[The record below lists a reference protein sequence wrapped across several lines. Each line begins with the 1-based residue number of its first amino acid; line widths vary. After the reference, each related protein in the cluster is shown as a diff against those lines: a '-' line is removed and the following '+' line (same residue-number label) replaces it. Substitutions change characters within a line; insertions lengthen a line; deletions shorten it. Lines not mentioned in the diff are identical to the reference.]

1 MLAWRNDSEYDWYSY
16 SNSNTNIPSLF
27 SVAKREVPSSGVR
40 LDPFYI
46 WVQEE
51 ETEACPVDS
60 QEHALSLLTEYK
72 AREALLELG
81 EGKKSSKKTSG
92 EVDQYEKSVPSH
104 GDEYFHNFISVIR
117 KNPGQLLRYDRLSG
131 SGPLLLR

>member
-1 MLAWRNDSEYDWYSY
+1 M
-16 SNSNTNIPSLF
+16 
-27 SVAKREVPSSGVR
+27 AKREVPSSGVR

-51 ETEACPVDS
+51 GTEASPMDS

-81 EGKKSSKKTSG
+81 EGKKSSKKNKLKG
-92 EVDQYEKSVPSH
+92 P
-104 GDEYFHNFISVIR
+104 VIDPEQIIDHMKR
-117 KNPGQLLRYDRLSG
+117 FQCRQHSPEEGHQQRG
-131 SGPLLLR
+131 